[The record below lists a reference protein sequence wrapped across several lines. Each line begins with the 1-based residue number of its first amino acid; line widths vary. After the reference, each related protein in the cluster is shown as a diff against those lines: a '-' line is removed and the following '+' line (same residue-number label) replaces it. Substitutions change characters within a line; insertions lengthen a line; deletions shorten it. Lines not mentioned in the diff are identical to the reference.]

1 MQFKS
6 TALLMAMAMATLTT
20 ASPISTKR
28 TTDTATDSWP
38 VSGFSVGCSP
48 AACAYKFSV
57 TRAAGTTNPGFNTTC
72 EGSDYTSDWQAC
84 ADSSISAKIVPKTYP
99 FWEVDVMHTYVTVN
113 QEGWAQALA
122 NATVEDTVS
131 KFIVTVYQVEG
142 VE

>member
-6 TALLMAMAMATLTT
+6 TALLMAMATLTT

-57 TRAAGTTNPGFNTTC
+57 TRTAGTTSPGFNTTC

-84 ADSSISAKIVPKTYP
+84 ADSSVSAKIVPKTYP
-99 FWEVDVMHTYVTVN
+99 FWEVDVMHTYDTVN